1 MEPLDAIQR
10 LHSENNGGG
19 GSLPAVCFINRPSQQ
34 DKETRK

>member
-19 GSLPAVCFINRPSQQ
+19 GSLPAVCFIKGLSQQ
-34 DKETRK
+34 DKETSK